1 MLFHAKQSAATGH
14 AKNSQTSQE
23 VETMNGAPGSTDGAP
38 GSTDSLA
45 DSLIYMAA
53 HHGRAITCEAML
65 GGLPVPDGRLSVAL
79 YERAARRA
87 GLETMAVQRKL
98 TDIPP
103 LVLPVVLVMSS
114 GTTLVLLQTMEGEIA
129 KVLDPSAKP
138 YAPEL
143 RPLDAIAAD
152 YTGYAFLVRPAHDAG
167 ARTVAAGSLPGNH
180 WFWSVVKVHWRNY
193 GYIALGALL
202 INILTLAMPLFT
214 MSVYDRVIPN
224 GAIPSLIAL
233 SIGMGLAIIFDLVL
247 RMVRSRMIDV
257 TGKTVDVVLAA
268 NIFEHV
274 MAVKMVQR
282 PSSVGILANQLR
294 DFDSVREFFT
304 SGSVVSA
311 TDLLFAILFVGVL
324 FMIAGPLAWIPLLM
338 LPVMIMLGFAL
349 QRPLNRAMT
358 RLQAE
363 SAARHG
369 VLVEALGSLETVR
382 ATGAEARMQTAWERS
397 VAATTRSGEAV
408 HFWSSLALT
417 TAYSAQTLTS
427 LLMSVIGVFLI
438 LSGSLTVGALV
449 AANML
454 AGRVLSP
461 IAGIASVITRGT
473 QTFSALR
480 SIDRIMSL
488 ERERSPERNYVT
500 RKIEKGTISF
510 EDVAFTYP
518 NAPTKALENVTFR
531 IESGERVGIIGRV
544 GSGKTTV
551 GRLLLA
557 FYEAQQ
563 GRVLVDGV
571 DSRQYDPADLRAG
584 VGFALQDTDLFFG
597 KLRDNITI
605 GNPAA
610 SDEEVLAAARLA
622 GVEDFIA
629 GHPMGYD
636 MLISEGGRSLSG
648 GQKQAIGLA
657 RVLIRKPKILFL
669 DEPTA
674 HFDVRSEAEFL
685 ERLKTL
691 ANGQM
696 TIIISTHRFSLLKM
710 VDRLLL
716 FDNGLLIADGPRDN
730 VLSLLRGEPSTPS
743 TESRPPASKPS
754 NEPPGPKTSDA
765 KTSATKTSATKTVI
779 VPKFV
784 QGPTTSQKSNVN

>member
-1 MLFHAKQSAATGH
+1 MFRAKQLANERPENLEAPPEAGMANAA
-14 AKNSQTSQE
+14 AKGVDPLT
-23 VETMNGAPGSTDGAP
+23 
-38 GSTDSLA
+38 
-45 DSLIYMAA
+45 DSLIYLAG
-53 HHGRAITCEAML
+53 HHGRAITREAIL
-65 GGLPVPDGRLSVAL
+65 SSLPILDGRLTVAL
-79 YERAARRA
+79 YERAAKRA
-87 GLETMAVQRKL
+87 GLETEAVQRDVA
-98 TDIPP
+98 DIPP
-103 LVLPVVLVMSS
+103 LVLPAVLIMRN
-114 GTTLVLLQTMEGEIA
+114 GTTLILLRIEGNNA

-138 YAPEL
+138 YAPQL
-143 RPLDAIAAD
+143 RSVDTIAAG
-152 YTGYAFLVRPAHDAG
+152 YTGYAFLVRAADEAD
-167 ARTVAAGSLPGNH
+167 ARTVAAGSLPKNH

-193 GYIALGALL
+193 GHIALGALL
-202 INILTLAMPLFT
+202 INILALAMPLFT

-233 SIGMGLAIIFDLVL
+233 SIGMGLAIVFDLVL
-247 RMVRSRMIDV
+247 RMVRSKMIDV
-257 TGKTVDVVLAA
+257 TGKTIDVVLAA

-274 MAVKMVQR
+274 MAVKMAQR

-338 LPVMIMLGFAL
+338 LPVMILLGLSL
-349 QRPLNRAMT
+349 QRPLDRAIK

-369 VLVEALGSLETVR
+369 VLVEALSGLETVR
-382 ATGAEARMQTAWERS
+382 ATGGEARMQTAWERS
-397 VAATTRSGEAV
+397 VAATARSGEAV
-408 HFWSSLALT
+408 HFWSTLALT
-417 TAYSAQTLTS
+417 SAYSAQTLTS
-427 LLMSVIGVFLI
+427 LLMIVIGVFLI
-438 LSGSLTVGALV
+438 LNGSATVGALV

-461 IAGIASVITRGT
+461 IAGIASVMTRGA
-473 QTFSALR
+473 QTFSALKA
-480 SIDRIMSL
+480 IDRLMSL
-488 ERERSPERNYVT
+488 ERERSPERNYVA

-510 EDVAFTYP
+510 EDVTFTYP
-518 NAPTKALENVTFR
+518 NAPAKALEKVTFKV
-531 IESGERVGIIGRV
+531 ESGERVGIIGRV

-563 GRVLVDGV
+563 GRILVDGV
-571 DSRQYDPADLRAG
+571 DSRQYDPADLRTG
-584 VGFALQDTDLFFG
+584 IGFSMQDTDLFFG
-597 KLRDNITI
+597 KLRDNITL
-605 GNPAA
+605 GYPAA

-622 GVEDFIA
+622 GVESFIA

-636 MLISEGGRSLSG
+636 MMISEGGRSLSG

-674 HFDVRSEAEFL
+674 HFDVRSETEFL

-696 TIIISTHRFSLLKM
+696 TIIISTHRPSLLGM

-716 FDNGLLIADGPRDN
+716 FDNGRLMADGPRDK
-730 VLSLLRGEPSTPS
+730 VLSLLQGKPAGPEPVT
-743 TESRPPASKPS
+743 A
-754 NEPPGPKTSDA
+754 
-765 KTSATKTSATKTVI
+765 
-779 VPKFV
+779 PKFAT
-784 QGPTTSQKSNVN
+784 QGPTISPKSNVN